1 MQVLGSLI
9 QLPPGRDA
17 LPLPWWHR
25 APLGLLDRTA
35 VYLALVGT
43 KRRPVGNLV
52 VSVLNP
58 SDWNRMTL
66 IEGQEEDQPGIIAE
80 ALGAVLPFNIAVA
93 ETVTTEAGYQHH
105 VSLVCEPFGANMP
118 DDPRAHIAQNLEK
131 SGFHGLRPREFLGA
145 LPPIVWHD
153 VVQVEHGWI
162 WDTKWRQQIEMTYP
176 DTVKQVD
183 LERAVVSAD
192 TERRLLRFLF
202 PRKGTLSIQIQHA
215 DVPGAL
221 RHVTQVF
228 RELNLNVLAS
238 LLRRGGAKPKN
249 ALLLAIC
256 EPHAPSEEEGLR
268 DRVLKGLAKL
278 PQELRAQSKIL
289 DPANPE
295 ELIYSHHPDEV
306 VARVPAFL
314 RPVVM
319 QYKRELP
326 AKKTPIFVSR
336 RFLGGERRKKIVDT
350 VHSILAKH
358 DCIPIEAQPEP
369 GEFVTS
375 NTQISAKMWLSRA
388 GIVLVSGAPE
398 DAFSIN
404 LAHEAGFLQGQ
415 GKSPLV
421 LVEEGAEVSMQ
432 GWTNAS
438 GLVAPRFPK
447 DDRAF
452 DPADPH
458 SLEAIISAWLVSLRK
473 GEKRHQA

>member
-9 QLPPGRDA
+9 QLPPDRDA

-25 APLGLLDRTA
+25 APLGLLDKTA

-58 SDWNRMTL
+58 SDWDRMT
-66 IEGQEEDQPGIIAE
+66 IVEGQEEDQPGVIAN
-80 ALGAVLPFNIAVA
+80 ALDAVLPFNIAVA
-93 ETVTTEAGYQHH
+93 ETVTTEAGDQHH

-118 DDPRAHIAQNLEK
+118 EDPRSHIANKLEQY
-131 SGFHGLRPREFLGA
+131 GFRGLRSREFLGA
-145 LPPIVWHD
+145 LPPILWHD

-162 WDTKWRQQIEMTYP
+162 WDTKWRQQIETTYP
-176 DTVKQVD
+176 ETVKQVD
-183 LERAVVSAD
+183 LERAIVSAD

-202 PRKGTLSIQIQHA
+202 PRKGALSIQIQHA

-221 RHVTQVF
+221 LHVARVF
-228 RELNLNVLAS
+228 RDLNLNVLAS

-256 EPHAPSEEEGLR
+256 EPHVPSEVDELGE
-268 DRVLKGLAKL
+268 RVLKGLAGL
-278 PQELRAQSKIL
+278 PHELRAHSRIL
-289 DPANPE
+289 DAANPE

-306 VARVPAFL
+306 VARVPASL

-319 QYKRELP
+319 QYKRQLP

-336 RFLGGERRKKIVDT
+336 RFLRSERRNKIVQT
-350 VHSILAKH
+350 VHAVLAKY

-369 GEFVTS
+369 GEFTTS
-375 NTQISAKMWLSRA
+375 TTQVSAKMWISRA

-415 GKSPLV
+415 GKAPLV
-421 LVEEGAEVSMQ
+421 LVEDGAEVSMQ

-452 DPADPH
+452 DPLDPN
-458 SLEAIISAWLVSLRK
+458 SLEAIISTWIASIRK
-473 GEKRHQA
+473 GEKRQQS